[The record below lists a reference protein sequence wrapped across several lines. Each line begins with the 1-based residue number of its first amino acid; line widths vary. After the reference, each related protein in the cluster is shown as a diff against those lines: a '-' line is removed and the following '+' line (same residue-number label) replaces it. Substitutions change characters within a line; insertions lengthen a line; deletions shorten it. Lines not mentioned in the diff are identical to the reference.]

1 MTKLLCLSTII
12 IEFKYLNDILPVFQ
26 RIMTTVFQQSF
37 AKCSRITSLQSL
49 FFNFLESNVL
59 LSLGECTICLLV
71 SKTIRI
77 NQGFLAFTYQVSPL
91 ATDYD
96 VLTRFQASQ
105 ALSLRFALCAWHL
118 GKGPLSPIIGAS
130 RFASFP

>member
-37 AKCSRITSLQSL
+37 SKCSRITSLQSL

-105 ALSLRFALCAWHL
+105 ELFLRFALCAWHL
-118 GKGPLSPIIGAS
+118 WKGALSPIIGAS

>member
-77 NQGFLAFTYQVSPL
+77 NQGFHAFTYQVSPL